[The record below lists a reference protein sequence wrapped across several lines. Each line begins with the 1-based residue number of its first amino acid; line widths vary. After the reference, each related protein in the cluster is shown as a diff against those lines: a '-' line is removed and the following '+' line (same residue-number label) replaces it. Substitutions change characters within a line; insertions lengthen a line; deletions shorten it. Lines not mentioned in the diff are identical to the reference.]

1 MKKKNAGISTVEVVI
16 AAVILVVVIVG
27 VLVAIKF
34 VTKENSGEQTTIAQ
48 RTVSS
53 VSDQVASYVEGADL
67 DITYANNVLKLVSRD
82 DYQIYSFNQQEGKV
96 YFVSKGYSSEM
107 TDEEKVKFVAKI
119 TLETAEAEVIGESVS
134 TFLVTVGDLT
144 KADNVV
150 SLKVRV
156 ITDTENVN
164 KDTRIATHP
173 SLAAFKNGT
182 YVPPTPTP
190 DPNATPTPTPS
201 PSPTPTP
208 EPVYGVIATNNGLIP
223 NDYILAAPSDAI
235 LRVTVKCNN
244 NESPENYTCGGVAFD
259 DYNLDGS
266 PWKITTKI
274 DDQVGDVVSQDFK
287 IKLIQDVMKNKGD
300 KAELYANAYNGYV
313 LVSIEIVPAE

>member
-1 MKKKNAGISTVEVVI
+1 MKKKNAGISTVEVII

-34 VTKENSGEQTTIAQ
+34 VTKDDSGDITTSAQ
-48 RTVSS
+48 RTVTSI
-53 VSDQVASYVEGADL
+53 SDHVASYVEGADL

-96 YFVSKGYSSEM
+96 YFMTKGYSTEM
-107 TDEEKVKFVAKI
+107 TDEDKVKFVSKV
-119 TLETAEAEVIGESVS
+119 TLESADAEVIGESVS
-134 TFLVTVGDLT
+134 TFLVTVGDLSKT
-144 KADNVV
+144 DNVL

-164 KDTRIATHP
+164 KDTRVATLP

-208 EPVYGVIATNNGLIP
+208 EPIFGVIATGNGLLS
-223 NDYILAAPSDAI
+223 NDYIMAAPSDAL
-235 LRVTVKCNN
+235 LRVTVKCTDNS
-244 NESPENYTCGGVAFD
+244 SPENYTCGGVAFD
-259 DYNLDGS
+259 DYNLDNS
-266 PWKITTKI
+266 PWKITTKV

-300 KAELYANAYNGYV
+300 GAELYANAYNGYAI
-313 LVSIEIVPAE
+313 VSIEIVAAQ